1 MAGLFNKWFSSKAK
15 SERRLDSPSQLTTGD
30 LVKFKLL
37 APSLL
42 AGQTF
47 KVDEVNTYHYE
58 HSVETEF
65 VLRGSQRRTLF
76 MTVDTS
82 EDDPTLRLSVKLT
95 RAEVASLFN
104 LDQFAKIFDQEGGEL
119 IIHRQHAPDEP
130 GHPLADLQ
138 GFTAPEY
145 VRTAFAITAYFCKG
159 DFRERQQELD
169 DAAGES
175 LDYYCIT
182 SADERHAIES
192 EVYDGDDDVLCTLI
206 ADTQL
211 VEELWPAT

>member
-1 MAGLFNKWFSSKAK
+1 MAGLFNKWFASKAR
-15 SERRLDSPSQLTTGD
+15 SERQLDHPSQLTTGD

-37 APSLL
+37 APPLL

-65 VLRGSQRRTLF
+65 VLRGSPRRTLF
-76 MTVDTS
+76 MTVDIN
-82 EDDPTLRLSVKLT
+82 EDDPALRLSVKLS
-95 RAEVASLFN
+95 RAEVASLFD
-104 LDQFAKIFDQEGGEL
+104 LDQFARIFDQEEGEV

-130 GHPLADLQ
+130 GHLLADLQ

-159 DFRERQQELD
+159 DFRERREALD
-169 DAAGES
+169 EADGES
-175 LDYYCIT
+175 LDYYCVT
-182 SADERHAIES
+182 SADERHAIEC
-192 EVYDGDDDVLCTLI
+192 EVYDGDDDVMCTLI
-206 ADTQL
+206 EDTRL
-211 VEELWPAT
+211 IDELWPAS